1 MPFTPFGWVDEPSA
15 KLTPSTKKNNNVPV
29 SQGWAAARQE
39 QLNARTSGRQAAPNV
54 DPLVAPIAGQ
64 RHGPAYR
71 GGPNDVFSPQGFGVT
86 GLKDVYGVDLPTP
99 GLPRP
104 AQPTGTPAMGGDTTK
119 TNANGVTQTGKQM
132 TVSAAFVPEYAN
144 SSFNDLFQQIN
155 GRQYQEFSSHQL
167 PTTQGNPFE
176 GAAPK
181 TDGFNPA
188 APGITGATYD
198 NYGAAGG
205 VAAASSTDKSEFTPM
220 TGKEERIEGGSDR
233 KKGGSLADA
242 LADTAGI
249 NSYMSKFSSGD
260 QERAANRAF
269 LDTEGSMAGLRAKE
283 AVNGVVYAGGNHYV
297 AGESADSKAVPIK
310 RSDARD
316 ISNNKAKA
324 QDFLA
329 KKTADAVAA
338 TKQEPTTL
346 ESAASSQAFK
356 QDKPMTPGINTDIGG
371 STEFFSNN
379 DNTLPGFGAPKG
391 YKSQS
396 TYKDP
401 SFPNPFSR

>member
-1 MPFTPFGWVDEPSA
+1 MFPDLRGSVTPGSA
-15 KLTPSTKKNNNVPV
+15 TP
-29 SQGWAAARQE
+29 
-39 QLNARTSGRQAAPNV
+39 APNNAAEG
-54 DPLVAPIAGQ
+54 DAFDAAEAFRAGA
-64 RHGPAYR
+64 GFPA
-71 GGPNDVFSPQGFGVT
+71 GVT
-86 GLKDVYGVDLPTP
+86 RPQDYQVNP
-99 GLPRP
+99 GGR
-104 AQPTGTPAMGGDTTK
+104 TTTT
-119 TNANGVTQTGKQM
+119 TNANGITQTGKQLSPGA
-132 TVSAAFVPEYAN
+132 SAAFVPEYAN

-188 APGITGATYD
+188 APGVTGATYD

-297 AGESADSKAVPIK
+297 PGESADSPAVKID

-329 KKTADAVAA
+329 KKTADTVAA

-346 ESAASSQAFK
+346 EKPDIKQSFERTETVSA
-356 QDKPMTPGINTDIGG
+356 PINTSIPGNV
-371 STEFFSNN
+371 EFNSNN
-379 DNTLPGFGAPKG
+379 DNPLPGFGAPKG